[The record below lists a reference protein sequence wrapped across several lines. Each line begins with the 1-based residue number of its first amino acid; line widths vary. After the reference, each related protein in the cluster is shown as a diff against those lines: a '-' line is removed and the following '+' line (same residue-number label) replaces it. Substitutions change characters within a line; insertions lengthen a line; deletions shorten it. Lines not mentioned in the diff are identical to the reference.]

1 MVSNKKYIFGMSWA
15 MLGGIVGM
23 LASMVTIMFAVR
35 MLTKEEMG
43 AYFLVLLV
51 VDIAVIA
58 GSFGLKNTVIKVV
71 SQLSKDDDGSVINFL
86 FFVNVLTSFF
96 SVILLTLLIP
106 VLEKTWPYES
116 FLVVSWYVVPLTLFA
131 INYIFLSSLLAGM
144 SKFRAMSK
152 ISASIEIFRMVFSII
167 LIFSG
172 FGITGL
178 LVGMVVT
185 RILGI
190 CLFWY
195 VLPVK
200 PRILLNTYSKHLGI
214 LRFSGWLYGASI
226 LSFISVRV
234 SDLILA
240 RLLGSSSLAVLSIS
254 RQVPSMLQ
262 KLFESIRPVLL
273 AFTSSKKYSNEQLV
287 VEELRLISG
296 VLTIISVCL
305 ILFADPVIVLLYST
319 AYEESVD
326 VMRVFSTWIV
336 LHLVNYY
343 IVIYLTGR
351 GLGKKLFFLTIP
363 QAILAPAL
371 VIFLIP
377 IYEETGVPIALII
390 TSMVGNFLG
399 CWLVAEGRLSLFLKL
414 NCAIAKSII
423 PLIGLLL
430 WVLFSK
436 NTIELFV
443 FQGVCC
449 ILVLLLT
456 GAVSRSDIINIVKQ
470 VTNKK

>member
-1 MVSNKKYIFGMSWA
+1 

-23 LASMVTIMFAVR
+23 LAAMVTIMFAVR

-51 VDIAVIA
+51 VDIAVIV
-58 GSFGLKNTVIKVV
+58 GGFGLKNTVIKVV
-71 SQLSKDDDGSVINFL
+71 AQLSKDDDGSIINFL
-86 FFVNVLTSFF
+86 FFVNILTSFF
-96 SVILLTLLIP
+96 SAIVLMLLMPI
-106 VLEKTWPYES
+106 LEKAWPYES
-116 FLVVSWYVVPLTLFA
+116 FLIVSWYVVPLTLFA

-144 SKFRAMSK
+144 SKFKAMSK
-152 ISASIEIFRMVFSII
+152 INASIEIFRMIFSIT

-178 LVGMVVT
+178 LIGMVVS

-200 PRILLNTYSKHLGI
+200 PRILLSGYSHHLDI

-226 LSFISVRV
+226 LSFISVRM
-234 SDLILA
+234 SDFILV
-240 RLLGSSSLAVLSIS
+240 RLLGPAALAVLSIS
-254 RQVPSMLQ
+254 RHVPSMLQ
-262 KLFESIRPVLL
+262 KLFESVRPVLL
-273 AFTSSKKYSNEQLV
+273 AFTSSKKYSNEQVV
-287 VEELRLISG
+287 VEEVRLISS
-296 VLTIISVCL
+296 VLTIASTCL
-305 ILFADPVIVLLYST
+305 ILFADPIIVLLYSNE
-319 AYEESVD
+319 YKESID
-326 VMRVFSTWIV
+326 VMRVFSTWMV

-351 GLGKKLFFLTIP
+351 GLGKKLFFLTLP
-363 QAILAPAL
+363 QAILAPVL

-377 IYEETGVPIALII
+377 IYGEIGVPFALII
-390 TSMVGNFLG
+390 TAVIGNVLG
-399 CWLVAEGRLSLFLKL
+399 CWLVSEGRVRLFLKL
-414 NCAIAKSII
+414 NYAIAKSEI
-423 PLIGLLL
+423 PLIGLLFWIL
-430 WVLFSK
+430 LSK

-443 FQGVCC
+443 LQGVCS
-449 ILVLLLT
+449 ILFLLLT
-456 GAVSRSDIINIVKQ
+456 GAISASDITNVVKQ